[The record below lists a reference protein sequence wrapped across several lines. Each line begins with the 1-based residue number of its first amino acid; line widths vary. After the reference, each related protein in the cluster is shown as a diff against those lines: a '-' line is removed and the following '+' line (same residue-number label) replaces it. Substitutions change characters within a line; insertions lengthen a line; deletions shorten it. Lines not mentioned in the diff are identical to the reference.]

1 MRGHQALIDMRMRG
15 YAPVGHVTIDVDGP
29 TVLAKTWPNFM
40 ADYPQ
45 ICVEKSD
52 SPTRCDLRF
61 LVGLNVN
68 VTGCDEPKVRA
79 FTAAAMRAKAARVMA
94 IVHEQRNSKVLSIE
108 DSKGELTWQ
117 N

>member
-29 TVLAKTWPNFM
+29 TVLAKPWPCFM
-40 ADYPQ
+40 ADYPL
-45 ICVEKSD
+45 ICDEKSD

-61 LVGLNVN
+61 LVGLEVN
-68 VTGCDEPKVRA
+68 VTGCDESKVRG
-79 FTAAAMRAKAARVMA
+79 FYAAAVKAKAARVMA
-94 IVHEQRNSKVLSIE
+94 ILHDQRTSKVLSIE